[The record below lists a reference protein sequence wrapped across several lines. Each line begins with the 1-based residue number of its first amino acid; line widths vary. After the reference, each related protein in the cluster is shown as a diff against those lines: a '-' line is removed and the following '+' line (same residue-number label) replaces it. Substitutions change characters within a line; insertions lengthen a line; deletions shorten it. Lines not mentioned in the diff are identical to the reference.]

1 MAEVLLMTEPSLP
14 EESIF
19 AQALEIASPSERAAF
34 LDRACGNNRALRAE
48 VEALLRAH
56 EKSGDL
62 LDLPED
68 LPLRVDPSACEGP
81 GAVIGPYKLLEQ
93 IGEGGFGV
101 VFMAE
106 QHKPIRR
113 KVALKVVKPGMDT
126 RQVVARFE
134 AERQALA
141 LMDHPNIAK
150 VLDAGQTDNGRP
162 YFVMDL
168 VKGLPITDFCDQSQ
182 LTSRERLELFVLV
195 CQAVQHA
202 HQKGII
208 HRDLKPS
215 NVLVTV
221 QDGAAL
227 VKVIDFG
234 IAKAMGQQLIDKTVF
249 TGFAQMIGTPL
260 YMSPEQA
267 ALSNVD
273 VDTRSDI
280 YSLGVLLYELLT
292 GTTPFDK
299 ERLRTVGYD
308 EMRRILREEEPPK
321 PSTRLSTLGQA
332 ATTISTQRQSD
343 PRRLCQFLR
352 GDLDWI
358 VMRALAKDRNERYA
372 TAKEFADDVVRFLDD
387 RPVQARPPTWTDRL
401 RKWARRHTSL
411 VRAAAALAAL
421 AVVALAVGA
430 LLLSAKNRELAL
442 ANVQEGQ
449 ARAQAETNFELAKES
464 INEFVASVTEDRHLQ
479 MRGELHDLRHKLLA
493 SAVPFLEKLGQQ
505 KPGAEAIE
513 VQRAWAYGRLGVV
526 RQQMGEVT
534 KALAD
539 AEAMK
544 AILEQLAHDH
554 PATTAYR
561 RDLARAHTNRG
572 AYLKELHR
580 TEEAL
585 AAFAQAQAFWEELTA
600 NALLNDPEQAKNYID
615 RGNLL
620 QDLRRYEE
628 AVADYQAALA
638 ILDKAVADL
647 PRYRREQAV
656 TRSNLANALR
666 PLGRR
671 QEALAAL
678 TRAAQ
683 IQDEL
688 LTEAPGDP
696 LYGAD
701 LGATRLNLGNLLLEL
716 NRPKDAQ
723 ASYVKVLTSMEPLA
737 VKYPSVP
744 RPRQY
749 QAMAYNSIV
758 YLLLR
763 QRRFDEALT
772 YSQNG
777 LRVQER
783 LVADFPKTPQYRSQL
798 ATAYM
803 NNGTLL
809 TEMGRGEEG
818 LVPLQKALALH
829 EALVAD
835 FPGVAD
841 YAVSLGGSYCN
852 MGAVLNDLN
861 RPADA
866 QAYLAKALSTLDKVL
881 AGERAPANARRFRAN
896 TLTTRAETLTK
907 LHRYAEALRDWDEA
921 LPLMEG
927 SSREVVRLGRANTL
941 VRCGKP
947 AEAVVEADAVAQA
960 NGVPFHLLYGAA
972 CIYALASSAMT
983 EDTAKQERYAV
994 RAVELL
1000 GNAID
1005 RGFKDAEKLQKDS
1018 DLERLKLRADYQKVM
1033 QRIASKNK
1041 P

>member
-1 MAEVLLMTEPSLP
+1 MGT
-14 EESIF
+14 
-19 AQALEIASPSERAAF
+19 QRDRAAKLF
-34 LDRACGNNRALRAE
+34 EAAVELPSAAERSAYLDAACGQDTQLRAE
-48 VEALLRAH
+48 VEELLAH
-56 EKSGDL
+56 DQAAGSFLNVSEQPQPQATVD
-62 LDLPED
+62 
-68 LPLRVDPSACEGP
+68 DPSRERP
-81 GAVIGPYKLLEQ
+81 GTVIGPYKLMEQ
-93 IGEGGFGV
+93 IGEGGMGL
-101 VFMAE
+101 VFVAE
-106 QHKPIRR
+106 QQQPVRR
-113 KVALKVVKPGMDT
+113 KVALKVIKPGMDT
-126 RQVVARFE
+126 RQVIARFE

-150 VLDAGQTDNGRP
+150 VLDAGETAGGRP
-162 YFVMDL
+162 YFVMEL
-168 VKGLPITDFCDQSQ
+168 VKGVPITEFCDQNQ
-182 LTSRERLELFVLV
+182 VPIRQRLELFVSV

-215 NVLVTV
+215 NVLVMSH
-221 QDGAAL
+221 DGKPV

-234 IAKAMGQQLIDKTVF
+234 VAKAIDQQLTDKTIYTQLSLMV
-249 TGFAQMIGTPL
+249 GTPL

-267 ALSNVD
+267 GQSGLD

-299 ERLRTVGYD
+299 GRLHEVGYD
-308 EMRRILREEEPPK
+308 EMRRIIREEEPPK

-343 PRRLCQFLR
+343 PRRLSQFLR

-358 VMRALAKDRNERYA
+358 VMRALAKDRTERYA

-387 RPVQARPPTWTDRL
+387 RPVQARPPTWPDRL
-401 RKWARRHTSL
+401 RKWARRHKSL
-411 VRAAAALAAL
+411 VRAAAALATL

-430 LLLSAKNRELAL
+430 LLLSVKNQELAL
-442 ANVQEGQ
+442 ANVQESQ
-449 ARAQAETNFELAKES
+449 ARAQADTNFELAKES

-479 MRGELHDLRHKLLA
+479 MRGELHDLRRKLLA
-493 SAVPFLEKLGQQ
+493 SAVPFLEKLVQQ
-505 KPGAEAIE
+505 KPGVEAIE
-513 VQRAWAYGRLGVV
+513 VQRAWAYGRLGGV

-534 KALAD
+534 QALAD
-539 AEAMK
+539 AEAMQ

-580 TEEAL
+580 AEEAL
-585 AAFAQAQAFWEELTA
+585 AAFAQAQALWDELAA
-600 NALLNDPEQAKNYID
+600 NGLLNDPEHAKNYID

-628 AVADYQAALA
+628 AVADYQAAVA
-638 ILDKAVADL
+638 ILDKVVVDL
-647 PRYRREQAV
+647 PRYRRGQAV
-656 TRSNLANALR
+656 TRSNLSNALR
-666 PLGRR
+666 PLRR
-671 QEALAAL
+671 LQEALVAL
-678 TRAAQ
+678 SRAEQ

-688 LTEAPGDP
+688 LAEAPDDP

-701 LGATRLNLGNLLLEL
+701 LGATRLNLGKLLQAL
-716 NRPKDAQ
+716 NRPKEAQ
-723 ASYVKVLTSMEPLA
+723 ASFEKVLAAMEPLA

-744 RPRQY
+744 RPRHY
-749 QAMAYNSIV
+749 QAMAYNNIV
-758 YLLLR
+758 YLMLQ

-772 YSQNG
+772 YSQKG
-777 LRVQER
+777 LRVQEK
-783 LVADFPKTPQYRSQL
+783 LVADFPKTPQYRSEL
-798 ATAYM
+798 AIAYM
-803 NNGTLL
+803 NNGSML
-809 TEMGRGEEG
+809 TEMGRSEEG

-829 EALVAD
+829 EALAVE
-835 FPGVAD
+835 FPGMAD

-852 MGAVLNDLN
+852 MGALLNDLN

-866 QAYLAKALSTLDKVL
+866 QPYLAKALLTLDKVL
-881 AGERAPANARRFRAN
+881 AGERPPANARVFRAN

-907 LHRYAEALRDWDEA
+907 LHRYAEALLDWDEA

-927 SSREVVRLGRANTL
+927 SSREVVRLGRADTL
-941 VRCGKP
+941 VRSGKP

-960 NGVPFHLLYGAA
+960 KSAPFHLLYGAA
-972 CIYALASSAMT
+972 CIHALASSAMT
-983 EDTAKQERYAV
+983 EDTAKQERYAA

-1018 DLERLKLRADYQKVM
+1018 DLERLRSRADFQKVM
-1033 QRIASKNK
+1033 QKIAPKDK